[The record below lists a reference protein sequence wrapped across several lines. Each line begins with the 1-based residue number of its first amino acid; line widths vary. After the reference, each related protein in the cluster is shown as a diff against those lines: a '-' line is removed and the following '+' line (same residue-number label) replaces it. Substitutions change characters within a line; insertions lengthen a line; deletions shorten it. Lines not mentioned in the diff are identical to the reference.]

1 MTRDEQDE
9 IYAAVLE
16 VRTLL
21 KDNTEG
27 LHAITEEVAQL
38 RRELA
43 EFRAV
48 VDEVRAWAGVS
59 TRQEP
64 ALLQ

>member
-1 MTRDEQDE
+1 MTQDEQDE

-16 VRTLL
+16 LCAVP
-21 KDNTEG
+21 KEHVEC
-27 LHAITEEVAQL
+27 LHASTEEVAQL

-59 TRQEP
+59 AQREP

>member
-1 MTRDEQDE
+1 MTQDEQDE

-16 VRTLL
+16 LCAVL
-21 KDNTEG
+21 KEHVEG
-27 LHAITEEVAQL
+27 LHASTEEVAQL

-59 TRQEP
+59 AWREP